1 MCKGKIIS
9 VCLMLCSLGMLSA
22 QDRADRQNLEDKES
36 FSMIVLGDPQSMVKY
51 DINQPLFE
59 LQTAW
64 IEDNIEHLNIK
75 AVLCTGD
82 LVEQNDLIVPSKGNG
97 NQTSRQQWEFV
108 SRAFSRLDHK
118 VPYIISTG
126 NHDYGY
132 KSSEHGM
139 SHFSEY
145 FNVERNNK
153 LLECAVA
160 TYSNRMGYSSL
171 ENAAFEFDH
180 PKWGKILIVCNEFAP
195 RDEFLAWTRQLISS
209 DKYKNHKV
217 IYLTHS
223 FLFQRSAERTKQ
235 LSDGREDFNALGSI
249 NHGED
254 IWRKLVEPSKNIVL
268 VICGHTGT
276 LGGFEESVAYRK
288 DQNIVGRDV
297 HQMMFNVQ
305 TLGGGWQG
313 NGSDGWLRILEFM
326 PDGKTI
332 KVRTYSPLFGIS
344 PATKHLAHR
353 TELIDQ
359 FEMVVPE

>member
-1 MCKGKIIS
+1 MA
-9 VCLMLCSLGMLSA
+9 VLSA
-22 QDRADRQNLEDKES
+22 QNRADRQNLENPES
-36 FSMIVLGDPQSMVKY
+36 FSMILLGDPQTMVKY
-51 DINQPLFE
+51 NINQPLFD

-64 IEDNIEHLNIK
+64 IEDNISHLNIK

-82 LVEQNDLIVPSKGNG
+82 LVEQNDQIVPSKSNG

-126 NHDYGY
+126 NHDYGI

-145 FNVERNNK
+145 FTIERNNK

-160 TYSNRMGYSSL
+160 TFPNRMGRSSL
-171 ENAAFEFDH
+171 ENAAFEFSH
-180 PKWGKILIVCNEFAP
+180 PKWGKLLVVCNEFAP
-195 RDEFLAWTRQLISS
+195 RDEVLEWTRQLTSD

-217 IYLTHS
+217 IYITHS
-223 FLFQRSAERTKQ
+223 FLFQRSAERTRQ
-235 LSDGREDFNALGSI
+235 LDNGNEDFHTLGNV

-254 IWRKLVEPSKNIVL
+254 IWKKLVNTSKNIVL
-268 VICGHTGT
+268 VLCGHTG
-276 LGGFEESVAYRK
+276 LPGDGFEDSVAYRK
-288 DQNIVGRDV
+288 DRNMAGHDV

-313 NGSDGWLRILEFM
+313 NGSDGWLRIMEFM

-344 PATKHLAHR
+344 SATKHLAHR
-353 TELIDQ
+353 DGKIDQ
-359 FEMVVPE
+359 FDMVIPELPAE